1 MLTPGCLSLARMR
14 RGLTKKGF
22 AEVLGVTPH
31 TVLRYESGEI
41 SPSPETLE
49 QSARFARHRQ
59 RRVERSPGYNPHTS
73 PVCGSG
79 FCGPMPGDIHR
90 PDRRHQVVS
99 DDWFSGLGFVL
110 KAAAQEAAA
119 GCPDLALRK
128 R

>member
-1 MLTPGCLSLARMR
+1 MR

-79 FCGPMPGDIHR
+79 FCGPMPRDIHGQTAAISRLRRLVLR
-90 PDRRHQVVS
+90 PWLRFESRRAGS
-99 DDWFSGLGFVL
+99 CCGLS
-110 KAAAQEAAA
+110 
-119 GCPDLALRK
+119 
-128 R
+128 